1 MHRWKL
7 GIDGYVMQYMIAGPV
22 TEDYDSDTRAA
33 EQLALEA
40 ALRAEIVTKV
50 KEIEP
55 RIRMGDRQEHGA
67 PWTVYAAYGNCF
79 IDVSDFYST
88 LQKVRLAA
96 ATVLHTSGDERVGIR
111 IWTYMAGGVSER
123 KARGRGEEAGV

>member
-40 ALRAEIVTKV
+40 ALRAEIVTPKV

-67 PWTVYAAYGNCF
+67 PWTVYA
-79 IDVSDFYST
+79 V
-88 LQKVRLAA
+88 
-96 ATVLHTSGDERVGIR
+96 
-111 IWTYMAGGVSER
+111 
-123 KARGRGEEAGV
+123 